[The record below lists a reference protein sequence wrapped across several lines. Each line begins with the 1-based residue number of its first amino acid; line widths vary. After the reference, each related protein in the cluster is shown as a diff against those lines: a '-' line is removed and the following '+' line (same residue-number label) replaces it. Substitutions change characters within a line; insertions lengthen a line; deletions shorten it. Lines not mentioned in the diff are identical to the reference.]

1 MKFVLHETEAN
12 FLLSWQKSRKRGL
25 LHLSTQSN
33 MEESQKDGFTS
44 SARTE
49 GTMAGSQDHGCTI
62 SAKIEDTL
70 ALEPEVLLTTPPG
83 KEHKSPPGSS
93 RRTKVA
99 KSGETTPPPAGIR
112 EKGKRG
118 GG

>member
-1 MKFVLHETEAN
+1 MKFILHTTEAN

-25 LHLSTQSN
+25 LHLSTESN
-33 MEESQKDGFTS
+33 MKESQKDGFPN

-49 GTMAGSQDHGCTI
+49 GFMAGIQDHGYTI
-62 SAKIEDTL
+62 SAKLEDSL
-70 ALEPEVLLTTPPG
+70 ALEPKVLLTTPPG

-99 KSGETTPPPAGIR
+99 ESGETTPPPAGSR